1 MKKPIA
7 LFLALVFAT
16 SSWAANTKPIED
28 VFQRY
33 WNAFAKKDFTKA
45 AADVLPSDLEE
56 IKTVLVPALI
66 AASTSK
72 EKEVQEFVA
81 TFFGKTVGKSR
92 EMIPPAEAFAG
103 LMRVMTAGNPQLF
116 DIPKEASTT
125 VVFVRTPDA
134 DNADVHFQISVRGQG
149 DMDVEPLTRKNG
161 RWWVK
166 LKEDPKE
173 LAAQIKAMAEKKP

>member
-7 LFLALVFAT
+7 LLLTLVFAT
-16 SSWAANTKPIED
+16 SSWAASTKPIED

-33 WNAFAKKDFTKA
+33 WSAFAKKDFTKA
-45 AADVLPSDLEE
+45 AADVLPSALGE
-56 IKTVLVPALI
+56 IKTVRVPALI
-66 AASTSK
+66 AVSTSK
-72 EKEVQEFVA
+72 EKDVQEFVA
-81 TFFGKTVGKSR
+81 MFFGKTVGKSR
-92 EMIPPAEAFAG
+92 ETIPPAEAFAG

-116 DIPKEASTT
+116 DVLKEASTT
-125 VVFVRTPDA
+125 IVFVRTPDA
-134 DNADVHFQISVRGQG
+134 DTAEVHFQISLRGQG
-149 DMDVEPLTRKNG
+149 DMDVEPMARKNG